1 MINSPYEVRSD
12 SFYFVGNEFI
22 MHVKAEYAYID
33 WYIFI

>member
-33 WYIFI
+33 WYIL